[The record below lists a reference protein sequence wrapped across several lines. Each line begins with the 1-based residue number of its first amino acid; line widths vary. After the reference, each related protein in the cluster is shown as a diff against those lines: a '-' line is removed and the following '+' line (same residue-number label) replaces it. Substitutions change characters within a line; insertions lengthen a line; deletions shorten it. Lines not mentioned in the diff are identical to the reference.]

1 MLIKNSVENSTKFDS
16 FSSFRLGVWHCVD
29 FYNAQDVLDLIDI
42 FFSFIENK
50 FIMCYWYFD
59 IIYNLFQM
67 KLDERFLSTRIHHF
81 RFSKYPVRNKKKGR

>member
-1 MLIKNSVENSTKFDS
+1 MLIKNSVKNSTKFYS

-42 FFSFIENK
+42 FFVF
-50 FIMCYWYFD
+50 YWKQIYHVLLVFWHL
-59 IIYNLFQM
+59 YNLFQM

-81 RFSKYPVRNKKKGR
+81 RFSKYPVRNK